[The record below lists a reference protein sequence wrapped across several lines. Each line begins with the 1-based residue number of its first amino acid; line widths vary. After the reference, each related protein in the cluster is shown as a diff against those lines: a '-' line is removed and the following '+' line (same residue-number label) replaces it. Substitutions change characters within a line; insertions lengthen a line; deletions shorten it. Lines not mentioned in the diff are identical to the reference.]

1 MSGSYTRLLL
11 IRHGATAANEQRP
24 YILQGNGINGPLSE
38 KGEAQAKS
46 VSEFLSQTK
55 IDAIYCSP
63 LVRAQQTATEIAR
76 PHGIAPTP
84 IEGIHE
90 VNVGLWEGQS
100 WEAIME
106 SHPEE
111 YKTFINASGEIPYL
125 GGESYQDVLN
135 RSKPVIEGLVE
146 KHPGE
151 TVVIVAHNVV
161 NRAYLADIMNK
172 PINEAKAIRQV
183 NTCVNIIR
191 YQENDRELDTL
202 NSYLH
207 LTEDLVL

>member
-11 IRHGATAANEQRP
+11 VRHGATAANEQRP

-55 IDAIYCSP
+55 IHAVYCSP
-63 LVRAQQTATEIAR
+63 LIRAQQTAAAIAG
-76 PHGIAPTP
+76 PHGFSVTP
-84 IEGIHE
+84 VEGIHE
-90 VNVGLWEGQS
+90 VNVGLWEGKS
-100 WEAIME
+100 WEAIMVE
-106 SHPEE
+106 HPEE
-111 YKTFINASGEIPYL
+111 YHTFMNATGETPYL
-125 GGESYQDVLN
+125 GGESYRDVLN

-151 TVVIVAHNVV
+151 TLVVVAHNVV
-161 NRAYLADIMNK
+161 NRAFLADIMNK
-172 PINEAKAIRQV
+172 PINEAKEIRQV

-191 YQENDRELDTL
+191 YKNGERELDTL

-207 LTEDLVL
+207 LPEELVL